1 MRDHFGIF
9 GCSTFNI
16 CVDKEEGH
24 ITRVP
29 QESLVLNFSWQSHT
43 HG

>member
-1 MRDHFGIF
+1 MRDNFGIF
-9 GCSTFNI
+9 GCSTLNI

-29 QESLVLNFSWQSHT
+29 QES
-43 HG
+43 